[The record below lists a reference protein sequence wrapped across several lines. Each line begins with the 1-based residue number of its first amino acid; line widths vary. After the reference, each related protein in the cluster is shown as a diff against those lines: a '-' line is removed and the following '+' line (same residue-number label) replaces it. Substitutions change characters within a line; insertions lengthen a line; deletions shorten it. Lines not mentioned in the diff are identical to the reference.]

1 MVSEYCSEEE
11 RGLEKRWQAFTLK
24 SRPWGEAMAAGD
36 ITFIECPRGD
46 SFPVRKTADR
56 SSGSQQVVCPKC
68 GHSFD
73 VIFPESVE
81 RLSRETVMSLT
92 ESFNHASR

>member
-1 MVSEYCSEEE
+1 
-11 RGLEKRWQAFTLK
+11 
-24 SRPWGEAMAAGD
+24 MAAGD

-56 SSGSQQVVCPKC
+56 SSGSQQVICPKC

-81 RLSRETVMSLT
+81 RLSRETVMAPLEAALS
-92 ESFNHASR
+92 NAGR

>member
-1 MVSEYCSEEE
+1 ML
-11 RGLEKRWQAFTLK
+11 RTA
-24 SRPWGEAMAAGD
+24 GEAWTIKPRVGGDDMAAGD

-81 RLSRETVMSLT
+81 RLSRETVLAGAEFS
-92 ESFNHASR
+92 NHHAGR